1 MTLPNFDSLPLD
13 HSSNEPISNV
23 DAIAAHLNQ
32 TIATEGMT
40 FEASLNE
47 QILKITVKTEQLLE
61 ADILSKSVRD
71 ELLKLKLT
79 NIESVQ
85 LYKQKLRRNNCYK
98 LNEFT
103 LIPELKPATE
113 PAKPKVKSQPQSTTG
128 RHIQPLGSQGS
139 SSQRI
144 DAQKPM
150 HKINQTRQIGLLLL
164 FIVLAGF
171 GIWLTVTRLSR
182 WFLSPFGF
190 IGAAI
195 GLPLLFK
202 YYGMLFKIWQALVQ
216 EKENYG

>member
-1 MTLPNFDSLPLD
+1 
-13 HSSNEPISNV
+13 
-23 DAIAAHLNQ
+23 
-32 TIATEGMT
+32 
-40 FEASLNE
+40 
-47 QILKITVKTEQLLE
+47 
-61 ADILSKSVRD
+61 
-71 ELLKLKLT
+71 
-79 NIESVQ
+79 
-85 LYKQKLRRNNCYK
+85 
-98 LNEFT
+98 
-103 LIPELKPATE
+103 
-113 PAKPKVKSQPQSTTG
+113 
-128 RHIQPLGSQGS
+128 
-139 SSQRI
+139 
-144 DAQKPM
+144 M